1 MGGSPFK
8 HILNKKNLSHFSI
21 VFFMMRRILFLV
33 VSSFLL
39 GFNTVYA
46 QVAGGDLP
54 FLSSYKEEIRYFQE
68 LITGGQYAEPSP
80 LIKGDPYHF
89 SRQFEA
95 GSLRINGITYPQVPL
110 VYDVFRD
117 QLVTFHPVFNQKIL
131 IKPEKIDGF
140 TLSNGQRFR
149 YVANNTSYIHHGNG
163 IYEVLAQGKALAL
176 AKRYKTSKS
185 IRELS
190 RFDEEYVAKV
200 DYFILSEGVFFPVNS
215 SKQAFAALGLSSKAV
230 KKELKSKGLQFGR
243 SPESFLQFLVTQ
255 PRLN

>member
-1 MGGSPFK
+1 
-8 HILNKKNLSHFSI
+8 
-21 VFFMMRRILFLV
+21 VA
-33 VSSFLL
+33 SS
-39 GFNTVYA
+39 
-46 QVAGGDLP
+46 DLP

-68 LITGGQYAEPSP
+68 LITGGQYAEPSS

-95 GSLRINGITYPQVPL
+95 GSLRINGITYPEVPL

-140 TLSNGQRFR
+140 TLNNGQLFR
-149 YVANNTSYIHHGNG
+149 YLANTTSYVHHGNG

-185 IRELS
+185 LRELS

-200 DYFILSEGVFFPVNS
+200 DYFIWNEGVFFPVNY
-215 SKQAFAALGLSSKAV
+215 SKQAFSALGLSTKAL
-230 KKELKSKGLQFGR
+230 KKEIKCKGLQFGR
-243 SPESFLQFLVTQ
+243 SPEAFLQFLVTQ

>member
-1 MGGSPFK
+1 
-8 HILNKKNLSHFSI
+8 
-21 VFFMMRRILFLV
+21 MRSMLFLV
-33 VSSFLL
+33 VSFLFL
-39 GFNTVYA
+39 TLPVANA
-46 QVAGGDLP
+46 QVAGANLP

-68 LITGGQYAEPSP
+68 LITGGQYAAPSP

-89 SRQFEA
+89 SRQFET
-95 GSLRINGITYPQVPL
+95 GSLRINGITYPEVPL

-140 TLSNGQRFR
+140 TLSNGQLFR
-149 YVANNTSYIHHGNG
+149 YLAGNASYTHHGNG

-190 RFDEEYVAKV
+190 RYDEEYVPKV
-200 DYFILSEGVFFPVNS
+200 DYFVWREGTFFSVSS
-215 SKQAFAALGLSSKAV
+215 SKQAFLALGLSAKEF
-230 KKELKSKGLQFGR
+230 KKELKSKGLQFGK
-243 SPESFLQFLVTQ
+243 SPEPFLQFLVTH

>member
-1 MGGSPFK
+1 
-8 HILNKKNLSHFSI
+8 
-21 VFFMMRRILFLV
+21 MRRILFLV
-33 VSSFLL
+33 VSFFFL
-39 GFNTVYA
+39 GFNTAHA
-46 QVAGGDLP
+46 QVAGADLP
-54 FLSSYKEEIRYFQE
+54 YLSSYKEEIRYFQE
-68 LITGGQYAEPSP
+68 LITGGQYAEPSS

-95 GSLRINGITYPQVPL
+95 GSLRINGITYPEVPL

-131 IKPEKIDGF
+131 IKPEKIDAF

-149 YVANNTSYIHHGNG
+149 YLDGNASYTHHGNG
-163 IYEVLAQGKALAL
+163 IYEVLAQGEALAL

-200 DYFILSEGVFFPVNS
+200 DYFIWKEGFFYPVNS
-215 SKQAFAALGLSSKAV
+215 SKQAFAALGLTAKAL

-243 SPESFLQFLVTQ
+243 SPEAFLQFLVTQ

>member
-1 MGGSPFK
+1 
-8 HILNKKNLSHFSI
+8 
-21 VFFMMRRILFLV
+21 MRSILFLV
-33 VSSFLL
+33 VSFFTLSL
-39 GFNTVYA
+39 NMAHA
-46 QVAGGDLP
+46 QVAGADLP

-68 LITGGQYAEPSP
+68 LITGGQYAEPSS

-95 GSLRINGITYPQVPL
+95 GSLRINGITYPEVPL

-140 TLSNGQRFR
+140 TLSNGQLFR
-149 YVANNTSYIHHGNG
+149 YLANNTSYVHHGNG

-176 AKRYKTSKS
+176 AKRYKTTKS
-185 IRELS
+185 LRELS

-200 DYFILSEGVFFPVNS
+200 DYFVWNEGVFFPVNS
-215 SKQAFAALGLSSKAV
+215 AKQAFSALGLSAKAL
-230 KKELKSKGLQFGR
+230 KKDIKTKGLQFGR
-243 SPESFLQFLVTQ
+243 SPEAFLQFLVTQ